1 MKKLFILIFI
11 ITLLSSQFAFPTSAT
26 NDKSEYLR
34 VITDDTPFYSNKT
47 DTNPLFYLPYTYYV
61 KVISKDLAF
70 THVEVYGED
79 GLPALDGYVP
89 TDYLYNDDMQVL
101 SPYLNLTV
109 CTYQTA
115 VMYADSNLSAPV
127 QYLFPDRDLRLYGF
141 YPTEFGMLYFVGYN
155 SRLGYVKETDLYP
168 FTVPNHPNELSF
180 LTPEQPS
187 NNPQPTPEQNNDFF
201 SLKAIIVLCL
211 IFAGIIALFI
221 ALKVKPEKNVAISYY
236 DENDYE

>member
-1 MKKLFILIFI
+1 
-11 ITLLSSQFAFPTSAT
+11 
-26 NDKSEYLR
+26 
-34 VITDDTPFYSNKT
+34 
-47 DTNPLFYLPYTYYV
+47 
-61 KVISKDLAF
+61 
-70 THVEVYGED
+70 
-79 GLPALDGYVP
+79 
-89 TDYLYNDDMQVL
+89 
-101 SPYLNLTV
+101 
-109 CTYQTA
+109 
-115 VMYADSNLSAPV
+115 
-127 QYLFPDRDLRLYGF
+127 
-141 YPTEFGMLYFVGYN
+141 MLYFVGYN

-187 NNPQPTPEQNNDFF
+187 NNPQPAPEQNNDFF